1 MTDDLQFDF
10 LITTTTPTGNT
21 PMKRAQ
27 RNLKRQ
33 RKGAIAVLTAILSI
47 VLVGMVAF
55 SVDLGY
61 VLSAKEEL
69 QRSADAAAL
78 AACWEYGQ
86 KLAAGNSSS
95 AATSSARTT
104 AANYAALNRV
114 TGSAMSVGSNS
125 SNDPTGDIV
134 FGYISDF
141 YNSQSPL
148 QTNSANGVNAVRVRL
163 HKSASMNGEV
173 PYFFARVF
181 GLEGQ
186 SLDSEAVAGIIRDV
200 RGFQIPS
207 DGGNLDILPYALDL
221 GTWNNL
227 VNGNSSDNF
236 RWNATTK
243 QVQTGSD
250 GWVEVN
256 LFPQGTGSPGN
267 RGTVDIGGSN
277 NSTSDIARQI
287 VHGISPDDMTAFQA
301 TGRQLEFDASGKL
314 YLNGDTGISAGVKDE
329 LTSIIGQP
337 RIIPIFEQVSG
348 NGNNAEYTIV
358 KWQGIRICAVK
369 LTGAMSQKHVTI
381 QVAPVL
387 SKGVVPSTTT
397 GTSSYVYSPVVLV
410 R

>member
-1 MTDDLQFDF
+1 
-10 LITTTTPTGNT
+10 
-21 PMKRAQ
+21 MKRAQ
-27 RNLKRQ
+27 RNSKRQ
-33 RKGAIAVLTAILSI
+33 RKGAIAVLTAIMAI

-55 SVDLGY
+55 CVDLGY
-61 VLSAKEEL
+61 VLSVKEEL

-86 KLAAGNSSS
+86 ELAQGSSS
-95 AATSSARTT
+95 TAATTSARTV

-114 TGSAMSVGSNS
+114 TGNPMSVNANS
-125 SNDPTGDIV
+125 SNDPNGDIV

-141 YNSQSPL
+141 NNSQSAF
-148 QTNSANGVNAVRVRL
+148 QTNHANGINAVRVRL
-163 HKSASMNGEV
+163 YKSAAMNGEV

-186 SLDSEAVAGIIRDV
+186 PLNSEAIAGIIRDI
-200 RGFQIPS
+200 RGFQTPS
-207 DGGNLDILPYALDL
+207 DGGNLDILPYSLDYD
-221 GTWNNL
+221 TWENL
-227 VNGNSSDNF
+227 VNGNSTDKY
-236 RWNATTK
+236 RWNATNK
-243 QVQTGSD
+243 AVESGAD

-287 VHGISPDDMTAFQA
+287 LDGISPDDMAAFEA
-301 TGRQLEFDASGKL
+301 GGRQLEFDVNGEL
-314 YLNGDTGISAGVKDE
+314 FLNGDTGISAGVKDE

-358 KWQGIRICAVK
+358 KWQGIRIVGVK
-369 LTGAMSQKHVTI
+369 LTGSMSQKHVTI

-387 SKGVVPSTTT
+387 SRGVVPSTTT
-397 GTSSYVYSPVVLV
+397 GTSSYVYSPAVLV

>member
-1 MTDDLQFDF
+1 
-10 LITTTTPTGNT
+10 
-21 PMKRAQ
+21 MKRAQ
-27 RNLKRQ
+27 RTLKRK
-33 RKGAIAVLTAILSI
+33 RTGAIAVLTAILSI

-86 KLAAGNSSS
+86 KLAKGNSSS
-95 AATSSARTT
+95 VATASARTT
-104 AANYAALNRV
+104 AANYAALNKV
-114 TGSAMSVGSNS
+114 TGNAMLVDPNS
-125 SNDPTGDIV
+125 SNNPDGDIV
-134 FGYISDF
+134 FGYVSDF
-141 YNSQSPL
+141 YNSQSPF
-148 QTNSANGVNAVRVRL
+148 QTNSANGINAVRVRL
-163 HKSASMNGEV
+163 HKSASMNGKV

-186 SLDSEAVAGIIRDV
+186 SLDSEAVAGIIRDI

-207 DGGNLDILPYALDL
+207 DGGDLQILPYALDL

-236 RWNATTK
+236 KWNATSK
-243 QVQTGSD
+243 AVESGAD

-287 VHGISPDDMTAFQA
+287 VHGISPEDMTAFQA
-301 TGRQLEFDASGKL
+301 TGRQLEFDANGKL

-369 LTGAMSQKHVTI
+369 LTGSMSQKHVTI

-387 SKGVVPSTTT
+387 TPGVVPSTTT

>member
-1 MTDDLQFDF
+1 MWIPEAQIHVLQANGDKLMTR
-10 LITTTTPTGNT
+10 IRNS
-21 PMKRAQ
+21 KR
-27 RNLKRQ
+27 RQ
-33 RKGAIAVLTAILSI
+33 RKGAITILAAILSI

-86 KLAAGNSSS
+86 KLSQGNTS
-95 AATSSARTT
+95 ATATSSARSV
-104 AANYAALNRV
+104 AVNYAALNQV
-114 TGSAMSVGSNS
+114 TGNPMSVSTNS
-125 SNDPTGDIV
+125 SNDPNGDIV

-141 YNSQSPL
+141 KNSQSAF
-148 QTNSANGVNAVRVRL
+148 QTNSANGINAVRVRL
-163 HKSASMNGEV
+163 YKSASANGEV

-181 GLEGQ
+181 GMEGQ
-186 SLDSEAVAGIIRDV
+186 PLNSEAIAGIICDV
-200 RGFQIPS
+200 RGFQAPS
-207 DGGNLDILPYALDL
+207 GGENLDLLPYALDV

-227 VNGNSSDNF
+227 VTGNSSDNY

-243 QVQTGSD
+243 QVESGSD

-287 VHGISPDDMTAFQA
+287 LDGISPSDLTALYA
-301 TGRQLEFDASGKL
+301 TGRTLVFNDSGKL

-329 LTSIIGQP
+329 LAAIKGKP
-337 RIIPIFEQVSG
+337 RIIPIFESVSG

-358 KWQGIRICAVK
+358 KWQGIRIMAVK
-369 LTGAMSQKHVTI
+369 LTGSMSQKHVTI

-387 SKGVVPSTTT
+387 TNGVVPSTTT
-397 GTSSYVYSPVVLV
+397 GTSKYVYSPVVLV